1 MLPNSMG
8 ITFLT
13 SATRSGV
20 LLEIN
25 YSKMLEISKK
35 KTYNFNK
42 IPEKYPGWNS
52 FLMNWYT
59 FSVQLF

>member
-1 MLPNSMG
+1 MG

-13 SATRSGV
+13 STTRSGV

-42 IPEKYPGWNS
+42 IPEKYGGIGWKFIFNE
-52 FLMNWYT
+52 L
-59 FSVQLF
+59 VPL

>member
-1 MLPNSMG
+1 MFPNSMG

-42 IPEKYPGWNS
+42 IPEKYGGIGWKFIFNE
-52 FLMNWYT
+52 L
-59 FSVQLF
+59 VPL